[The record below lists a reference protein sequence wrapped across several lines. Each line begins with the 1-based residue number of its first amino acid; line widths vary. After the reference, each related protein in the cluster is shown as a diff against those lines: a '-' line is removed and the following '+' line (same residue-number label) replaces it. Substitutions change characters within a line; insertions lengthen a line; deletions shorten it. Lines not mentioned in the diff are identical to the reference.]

1 MRMQASQHDCGPTA
15 LMNALRAIGID
26 RGIDELRKLTKAT
39 ATAGTSER
47 KLVTGIQKIQGV
59 RPHPHRFRDPT
70 LAIAVLRDRLR
81 CGRPCI
87 LSVDEE
93 EHWVAAVGLL
103 GERVLV
109 ADSASADL
117 VIAYTPERL
126 LSRWDAGS
134 EQSYYAIVLEA
145 Q

>member
-47 KLVTGIQKIQGV
+47 KLLGGIEKIQGI
-59 RPHPHRFRDPT
+59 RPRAHRFKDVA
-70 LAIAVLRDRLR
+70 LGVAVLRDCLR
-81 CGRPCI
+81 CGDPLI
-87 LSVDEE
+87 LSVDGG
-93 EHWVAAVGLL
+93 EHWIAAVGLL
-103 GERVLV
+103 GVRVLV

-117 VIAYTPERL
+117 VLSYTEEQL
-126 LSRWDAGS
+126 VERWDL
-134 EQSYYAIVLEA
+134 YMVVLEKA
-145 Q
+145 